1 MENTTEKTV
10 ITYGVIYEYNNEKT
24 GISYEI
30 PGLTTFYSYKLAKSI
45 SEDTASELMYISVKL
60 IYVKEIIIPLKEA

>member
-10 ITYGVIYEYNNEKT
+10 IVYGVIYEYNNENT

-30 PGLTTFYSYKLAKSI
+30 PGLTTFYSYELAKSI

-60 IYVKEIIIPLKEA
+60 IYVKEVRIPLTEA

>member
-1 MENTTEKTV
+1 MNNQKNTKIV
-10 ITYGVIYEYNNEKT
+10 YCVIYEYNNQNT

-30 PGLTTFYSYKLAKSI
+30 PGLTTFDSYELAKYI

-60 IYVKEIIIPLKEA
+60 IYVKEVTIPLTQA